1 MDSKWTLRLTALGL
15 ALLLFFTV
23 RSESNPAQTSN
34 NAPEN
39 EGSFEIIRDVP
50 VEAFYDDANLIVTGI
65 PETVDVTIQG
75 SSKDVTQATLFKDF
89 TVFADLKSLDIGQH
103 QVALQHEN
111 LSDKLKVTVEPAL
124 VEVTIDEKVSKEFT
138 IEPEINTRL
147 IGENYALKSLQIE
160 PNKVMVTGAKTVIE
174 SINAVKAT
182 ASPDEV
188 VNADFTQMVN
198 VKVLDR
204 DLNRLNVTTSPEQ
217 VEVEV
222 ALEPYSKHVPL
233 VLTEKGKLP
242 NGLTIDHISLE
253 EQSAKL
259 YGTKSFIESLAEYA
273 VEIDLSKITESGTKK
288 IDIPLKD
295 GITSADPKTVNVQI
309 DVSDSTEEQ

>member
-23 RSESNPAQTSN
+23 RSESNPAQSN
-34 NAPEN
+34 NQIDTQ
-39 EGSFEIIRDVP
+39 GSFEILRDVP
-50 VEAFYDDANLIVTGI
+50 LEVFYDDAALIVTGV

-89 TVFADLKSLDIGQH
+89 TVFADLESLSTGQH

-111 LSDKLKVTVEPAL
+111 LSDNLTVTIEPAL

-147 IGENYALKSLQIE
+147 IGENYSLRSIQVA
-160 PNKVMVTGAKTVIE
+160 PNKVLVTGAKKVVE

-182 ASPDEV
+182 ASPEEV
-188 VNADFTQMVN
+188 INDDFTQLVN

-217 VEVEV
+217 VRVDV
-222 ALEPYSKHVPL
+222 SLEPYSKRVPL
-233 VLTEKGKLP
+233 VLSEQGELP
-242 NGLTIDHISLE
+242 DGLTLEHISLQQ
-253 EQSAKL
+253 QSAKL

-273 VEIDLSKITESGTKK
+273 IDIDLSKIKQSGTQK
-288 IDIPLKD
+288 ITIPLKD
-295 GITSADPKTVNVQI
+295 GVTSAEPTSVTVEI
-309 DVSDSTEEQ
+309 DVSEKEEE

>member
-23 RSESNPAQTSN
+23 RSESNPAQTDGDGSN
-34 NAPEN
+34 S

-50 VEAFYDDANLIVTGI
+50 VEAFYDDATLIVTGI

-111 LSDKLKVTVEPAL
+111 LSDKLTVTIEPAL

-147 IGENYALKSLQIE
+147 IGENFALKSLQVE
-160 PNKVMVTGAKTVIE
+160 PNKVMVTGGKAIIE

-182 ASPDEV
+182 ASPEGV
-188 VNADFTQMVN
+188 VNEDFAQVVN

-217 VEVEV
+217 VEVSV
-222 ALEPYSKHVPL
+222 ALEAYSKHVPL
-233 VLTEKGKLP
+233 VLTEKGELP
-242 NGLTIDHISLE
+242 DGLKIDDISLK
-253 EQSAKL
+253 EQTAKL
-259 YGTKSFIESLAEYA
+259 YGTKAFIESLAEYA
-273 VEIDLSKITESGTKK
+273 IEIDLNDITKSGTQK

-295 GITSADPKTVNVQI
+295 GITSVEPKSVSVQI
-309 DVSDSTEEQ
+309 DVSVSVEEE

>member
-23 RSESNPAQTSN
+23 RSESNPAQSN
-34 NAPEN
+34 NQIDTQ
-39 EGSFEIIRDVP
+39 GSFEILRDVP
-50 VEAFYDDANLIVTGI
+50 LEVFYDDAALIVTGV

-89 TVFADLKSLDIGQH
+89 TVFADLESLSTGQH

-111 LSDKLKVTVEPAL
+111 LSDNLTVTIEPAL

-147 IGENYALKSLQIE
+147 IGENYSLRSIQVA
-160 PNKVMVTGAKTVIE
+160 PNKVLVTGAKKVVE

-182 ASPDEV
+182 ASPEEV
-188 VNADFTQMVN
+188 INDDFTQLVN

-217 VEVEV
+217 VRVDV
-222 ALEPYSKHVPL
+222 SLEPYSKRVPL
-233 VLTEKGKLP
+233 VLSEQGELP
-242 NGLTIDHISLE
+242 DGLTLEHISLQQ
-253 EQSAKL
+253 QSAKL

-273 VEIDLSKITESGTKK
+273 IDIDLSKIKQSGTQK
-288 IDIPLKD
+288 ITIPLKD
-295 GITSADPKTVNVQI
+295 GVTSVEPTSVTVEI
-309 DVSDSTEEQ
+309 DVSEKEEE

>member
-23 RSESNPAQTSN
+23 RSESNPAQSN
-34 NAPEN
+34 NQIDTQ
-39 EGSFEIIRDVP
+39 GSFEILRDVP
-50 VEAFYDDANLIVTGI
+50 LEVFYDDAALIVTGV

-75 SSKDVTQATLFKDF
+75 SSKDVTQATLFKEF
-89 TVFADLKSLDIGQH
+89 TVFADLESLSTGQH

-111 LSDKLKVTVEPAL
+111 LSDNLTVTIEPAL

-147 IGENYALKSLQIE
+147 IGENYSLRSIQVA
-160 PNKVMVTGAKTVIE
+160 PNKVLVTGAKKVVE

-182 ASPDEV
+182 ASPEEV
-188 VNADFTQMVN
+188 INDDFTQLVN

-217 VEVEV
+217 VRVDV
-222 ALEPYSKHVPL
+222 SLEPYSKRVPL
-233 VLTEKGKLP
+233 VLSEQGELP
-242 NGLTIDHISLE
+242 DGLTLEHISLQQ
-253 EQSAKL
+253 QSAKL

-273 VEIDLSKITESGTKK
+273 IDIDLSKIKQSGTQK
-288 IDIPLKD
+288 ITIPLKD
-295 GITSADPKTVNVQI
+295 GVTSVEPTSVTVEI
-309 DVSDSTEEQ
+309 DVSEKEEE

>member
-23 RSESNPAQTSN
+23 RSESNPAQSN
-34 NAPEN
+34 NQIDTQ
-39 EGSFEIIRDVP
+39 GSFEILRDVP
-50 VEAFYDDANLIVTGI
+50 LEVFYDDAALIVTGV

-75 SSKDVTQATLFKDF
+75 SSKDVTQATLFKEF
-89 TVFADLKSLDIGQH
+89 TVFADLESLSTGQH

-111 LSDKLKVTVEPAL
+111 LSDNLTVTIEPAL

-147 IGENYALKSLQIE
+147 IGENYSLRSIQVA
-160 PNKVMVTGAKTVIE
+160 PNKVLVTGAKKVVE

-188 VNADFTQMVN
+188 INDDFTQLVN

-217 VEVEV
+217 VRVDV
-222 ALEPYSKHVPL
+222 SLEPYSKRVPL
-233 VLTEKGKLP
+233 VLSEQGELP
-242 NGLTIDHISLE
+242 DGLTLEHISLQQ
-253 EQSAKL
+253 QSAKL

-273 VEIDLSKITESGTKK
+273 IDIDLSKIKQSGTQK
-288 IDIPLKD
+288 ITIPLKD
-295 GITSADPKTVNVQI
+295 GVTSVEPTSVTVEI
-309 DVSDSTEEQ
+309 DVSEKEEE

>member
-23 RSESNPAQTSN
+23 RSESNPAQSN
-34 NAPEN
+34 NQIDTQ
-39 EGSFEIIRDVP
+39 GSFEILRDVP
-50 VEAFYDDANLIVTGI
+50 LEVFYDDAALIVTGV

-89 TVFADLKSLDIGQH
+89 TVFADLESLSTGQH

-111 LSDKLKVTVEPAL
+111 LSDNLTVTIEPAL

-147 IGENYALKSLQIE
+147 IGENYSLRSIQVA
-160 PNKVMVTGAKTVIE
+160 PNKVLVTGAKKVVE

-188 VNADFTQMVN
+188 INDDFTQLVN

-217 VEVEV
+217 VRVDV
-222 ALEPYSKHVPL
+222 SLEPYSKRVPL
-233 VLTEKGKLP
+233 VLSEQGELP
-242 NGLTIDHISLE
+242 DGLTLEHISLQQ
-253 EQSAKL
+253 QSAKL

-273 VEIDLSKITESGTKK
+273 IDIDLSKIKQSGTQK
-288 IDIPLKD
+288 ITIPLKD
-295 GITSADPKTVNVQI
+295 GVTSTEPTSVTVEI
-309 DVSDSTEEQ
+309 DVSEKEEE

>member
-23 RSESNPAQTSN
+23 RSELNPAQTEGRVDN
-34 NAPEN
+34 Q
-39 EGSFEIIRDVP
+39 GSFEILRDVP
-50 VEAFYDDANLIVTGI
+50 LEVFYDDATLIVTGM

-89 TVFADLKSLDIGQH
+89 TVFADLESLSIGQH

-111 LSDKLKVTVEPAL
+111 LSDNLTVTIEPAL
-124 VEVTIDEKVSKEFT
+124 VEVAIDEKVSKEFT

-147 IGENYALKSLQIE
+147 IGENYSLRSIQVS
-160 PNKVMVTGAKTVIE
+160 PNKVLVTGAKTVVE

-188 VNADFTQMVN
+188 INDDFTQLVN

-217 VEVEV
+217 VRVDV
-222 ALEPYSKHVPL
+222 SLEPYSKRVPL
-233 VLTEKGKLP
+233 VLSEQGELP
-242 NGLTIDHISLE
+242 DGLTLEHISLQQ
-253 EQSAKL
+253 QSAKL

-273 VEIDLSKITESGTKK
+273 IEVDLSKIKQSGTQK
-288 IDIPLKD
+288 ITIPLKD
-295 GITSADPKTVNVQI
+295 GVTSVEPTSVTVEI
-309 DVSDSTEEQ
+309 DVAEKEEG